1 MPKPPPDR
9 LILEAA
15 ELRAAGSSWE
25 TIAAAVGRAVSTV
38 RQWQG
43 CYRDRWTA
51 ALRAAE
57 ARVATEAAAESVLA
71 LRAQLRSPDI
81 AVSRNAA
88 RQLIQYR
95 VALDKIETP
104 DPVEPAPPRSDAA
117 RVVAHLEALT
127 DEQRDQLVDR
137 ALSVLTAERS
147 ARHAGGGPA
156 GA

>member
-9 LILEAA
+9 LLLEAA

-25 TIAAAVGRAVSTV
+25 TIAAAVGRAVNTV

-43 CYRDRWTA
+43 NYRARWTA

-57 ARVATEAAAESVLA
+57 ARIATEAAAESVLA
-71 LRAQLRSPDI
+71 LRAQLRSEDI
-81 AVSRNAA
+81 AVSRDAA
-88 RQLIQYR
+88 RQLIRYR

-104 DPVEPAPPRSDAA
+104 DPAEPAAARSDAA

-127 DEQRDQLVDR
+127 DDQRDQLVDR
-137 ALSVLTAERS
+137 ALSVLTAERGGG
-147 ARHAGGGPA
+147 AGGGPA
-156 GA
+156 GP